1 MPTWP
6 ELGRL
11 CHCCASLGQ
20 VWSAEQLSGQLCQ
33 GLAALAAAWA
43 AWLWLGCPWCGQGCV
58 GCECTG
64 NSVPC
69 QEWRWGGRASTH
81 QWAITEPEFWPEQAD
96 GVYTTGLL
104 HFDFDITKRNWS
116 RIQLFHNNVKHNLTP
131 ICHQGCERDILF
143 LTFNLNALM

>member
-1 MPTWP
+1 MYIFKSFRHFI
-6 ELGRL
+6 EFIF
-11 CHCCASLGQ
+11 CAWNIKQSC
-20 VWSAEQLSGQLCQ
+20 WRPFKTDCKRMSTTPASHS
-33 GLAALAAAWA
+33 
-43 AWLWLGCPWCGQGCV
+43 WCGQGCV

-81 QWAITEPEFWPEQAD
+81 QWAITEPEFWPVQAD